1 MNQVR
6 HEPGVMQNLA
16 LIAMVT
22 GSRVRGARLGYERGA
37 FIWTTCH
44 ISFCLE
50 KTHDIP
56 SPSPGVRHWTSPS
69 DTNLMI
75 TVDKNSTTENV

>member
-16 LIAMVT
+16 LIAMGT
-22 GSRVRGARLGYERGA
+22 RSQARGAPSGYERGV

-44 ISFCLE
+44 ISFSLE
-50 KTHDIP
+50 KTRGVP
-56 SPSPGVRHWTSPS
+56 PPSPGVRHWTSPS

-75 TVDKNSTTENV
+75 AVDKNSTAENV